1 MRDVLLL
8 NMQMSCSSLYVELL
22 PLAKY
27 VSFLIKLYMYMIY
40 VFEQENE
47 ESSFVTVP
55 KQKEKMSRGR
65 ILFSPA
71 PFCNI
76 FFLKS
81 TMSHESCL
89 RVILALIKLHI
100 Y

>member
-1 MRDVLLL
+1 MRDILLL

-40 VFEQENE
+40 VNE

-71 PFCNI
+71 PFCKI
-76 FFLKS
+76 FCLKS